1 MYYIGWVIVKC
12 RAMKELQAC
21 NMLQSAWTGTMQ
33 TLFLNAHSCNNCKSL
48 VIWNLFARTHI
59 KSLSDI

>member
-1 MYYIGWVIVKC
+1 MYYIGWVILKC
-12 RAMKELQAC
+12 RAVKELQAC

-48 VIWNLFARTHI
+48 VIWNLFA
-59 KSLSDI
+59 